1 MNLLEAYGAPKG
13 PPVAGSRASGAQYI
27 VPSEVARPVTTRRK
41 RTEAPPCA
49 AASTGATA
57 GASRAEGGSIA
68 VLGGGNMGLALV
80 RGLLARDPKA
90 ASRLVVSSRE
100 AGRLRERMGDLHV
113 RVAETNS
120 EAVEGAQVVVLAVKP
135 QILPGVL
142 AEVRASISPGATVVS
157 IAAGVPTSVIEEGL
171 GVAAGAGAGSGAGS
185 GAGAGT
191 GVVRAMPNV
200 AASVRASA
208 TAIARG
214 RSTRPVD
221 LERARGLLSA
231 VGLVLEVE
239 EDLMDAVTGLSGT
252 GPLYLF
258 LILEGLSDAGVKVG
272 LSRAVSSELA
282 IQTLVGAAQ
291 LVQATGEHPAKLR
304 DLVTSPGGTAIT
316 ALHSLEK
323 SGLKAMLLDAVEA
336 ATKRSQELGARWK
349 TPSAPSQV
357 AGQSSVSRPAP

>member
-13 PPVAGSRASGAQYI
+13 PWVARSRTSGAQYI

-41 RTEAPPCA
+41 RTEAPRSA

-57 GASRAEGGSIA
+57 GASRADRGSIA

-100 AGRLRERMGDLHV
+100 AGRLRERMRGLNV

-142 AEVRASISPGATVVS
+142 AEVRASISPGTTVVS

-171 GVAAGAGAGSGAGS
+171 GVVAGAGAGS

-349 TPSAPSQV
+349 TPSAPPPT
-357 AGQSSVSRPAP
+357 AGESSVSRSPP

>member
-171 GVAAGAGAGSGAGS
+171 GTLAGVGTGAGV
-185 GAGAGT
+185 

-239 EDLMDAVTGLSGT
+239 EELMDAVTGLSGT

>member
-1 MNLLEAYGAPKG
+1 M
-13 PPVAGSRASGAQYI
+13 AGSRASGAQYI

-57 GASRAEGGSIA
+57 GASRADRGSIA

-171 GVAAGAGAGSGAGS
+171 GTGAGVGPGAGV
-185 GAGAGT
+185 

-239 EDLMDAVTGLSGT
+239 EELMDAVTGLSGT

>member
-13 PPVAGSRASGAQYI
+13 PWVARSRTSGAQYI

-41 RTEAPPCA
+41 RTEAPPSA

-57 GASRAEGGSIA
+57 GASRADRGSIA

-100 AGRLRERMGDLHV
+100 AGRLRERMRGLNV

-171 GVAAGAGAGSGAGS
+171 GTGAGVGT
-185 GAGAGT
+185 GAGT
-191 GVVRAMPNV
+191 GAGVGVVRAMPNV

-239 EDLMDAVTGLSGT
+239 EELMDAVTGLSGT

-349 TPSAPSQV
+349 TPSAPPPT
-357 AGQSSVSRPAP
+357 AGESSASRSPP

>member
-1 MNLLEAYGAPKG
+1 
-13 PPVAGSRASGAQYI
+13 
-27 VPSEVARPVTTRRK
+27 
-41 RTEAPPCA
+41 
-49 AASTGATA
+49 
-57 GASRAEGGSIA
+57 
-68 VLGGGNMGLALV
+68 MGTALV
-80 RGLLARDPKA
+80 RGILAVDPSA
-90 ASRLVVSSRE
+90 ASRIVISSRE
-100 AGRLRERMGDLHV
+100 AGPLRERMKGLPV
-113 RVAETNS
+113 EVAESNV
-120 EAVEGAQVVVLAVKP
+120 EAVRRADLVVLAVKP

-142 AEVRASISPGATVVS
+142 GQVKGSLKRGATVLS
-157 IAAGVPTSVIEEGL
+157 IAAGVPTSVLEEGL
-171 GVAAGAGAGSGAGS
+171 GPGV
-185 GAGAGT
+185 

-200 AASVRASA
+200 AASVQASA

-214 RSTRPVD
+214 QSTRPID
-221 LERARGLLSA
+221 LERARTLLA
-231 VGLVLEVE
+231 TVGLVVEVD

-272 LSRAVSSELA
+272 LSRAISTELA

-336 ATKRSQELGARWK
+336 ATKRSQELGARWR
-349 TPSAPSQV
+349 PRSGSQDH
-357 AGQSSVSRPAP
+357 

>member
-171 GVAAGAGAGSGAGS
+171 GTLAGVGTGAGV
-185 GAGAGT
+185 

-239 EDLMDAVTGLSGT
+239 EELMDAVTGLSGT

-349 TPSAPSQV
+349 TPSAPPPT
-357 AGQSSVSRPAP
+357 AGESSASRSPP

>member
-41 RTEAPPCA
+41 RTETPPCA

-171 GVAAGAGAGSGAGS
+171 GTLAGVGTGAGV
-185 GAGAGT
+185 

-239 EDLMDAVTGLSGT
+239 EELMDAVTGLSGT

-258 LILEGLSDAGVKVG
+258 LILEGLSDAGVRVG

-349 TPSAPSQV
+349 TPSAPSFRLRPIRRQR
-357 AGQSSVSRPAP
+357 SSGP

>member
-13 PPVAGSRASGAQYI
+13 PWVARSRTSGAQYI

-41 RTEAPPCA
+41 RTEAPPSA

-57 GASRAEGGSIA
+57 GASRADRGSIA

-100 AGRLRERMGDLHV
+100 AGRLRERMRGLNV

-171 GVAAGAGAGSGAGS
+171 GTLAGVGTGAGV
-185 GAGAGT
+185 

-208 TAIARG
+208 TAIALG

-349 TPSAPSQV
+349 TPSAPPPT
-357 AGQSSVSRPAP
+357 AGESSASRSPP